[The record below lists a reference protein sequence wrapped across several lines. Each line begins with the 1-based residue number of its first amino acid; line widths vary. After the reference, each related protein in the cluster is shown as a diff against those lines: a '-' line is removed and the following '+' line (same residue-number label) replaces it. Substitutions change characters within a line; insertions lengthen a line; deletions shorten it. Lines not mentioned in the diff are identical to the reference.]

1 MTAPADPFVELE
13 SSKRA
18 LRDGLTLL
26 DRSASG
32 DTDQD
37 DAGRLAAWKKVMAS
51 LRAAPAP
58 EELRASVPADRLEA
72 FDDELEELLRLN
84 AVLVSVVSSEK
95 DQVLGKLRKVREARR
110 GMAYYGSASPEG
122 DRCDISG

>member
-1 MTAPADPFVELE
+1 MSSPTDPFLVLE
-13 SSKRA
+13 GTKRT

-37 DAGRLAAWKKVMAS
+37 DAGRVAAWQKVMGA
-51 LRAAPAP
+51 LHAAPYP
-58 EELRASVPADRLEA
+58 EELRANVPADRLEA
-72 FDDELEELLRLN
+72 FDEEIEELLRLN
-84 AVLVSVVSSEK
+84 AVLLSAVSSEK

-110 GMAYYGSASPEG
+110 GLAYYGSAAPEG